1 MQKDTVYGRTPVL
14 IALAANLGIFS
25 VKLVSAIWTGSA
37 VLFSE
42 TLHSLADSTNSVFL
56 LVGLRLALR
65 PPDRKHP
72 FGYGKETFFWS
83 FVAALFMLGVISVSS
98 IWRGERQIVENSPVA
113 NIDIAL
119 AGLGLSVI
127 LEAVAVSFAMRG
139 LTRCA
144 ESQLHVCTNNP
155 FKAFFRIQDPTLKL
169 IFVED
174 FTALFG
180 ASLALGAIFIVHET
194 NMNTLDGYASIMIG
208 LVLGILAIYLAK
220 QNREKLIGAAADE
233 GTEELIVGIA
243 RSIHGIKDVLSV
255 KTMFMGP
262 NKIIVHLM
270 VELDPDIRLY
280 KLDDIMHKIEEAVKK
295 RVPAVQE
302 CFIEPVADMDEI
314 WDEY

>member
-1 MQKDTVYGRTPVL
+1 VQRETVFGRTPVL
-14 IALAANLGIFS
+14 IALAANLGIFG

-56 LVGLRLALR
+56 LVGLRLALK

-83 FVAALFMLGVISVSS
+83 FVAAMFMLGVISVSS
-98 IWRGERQIVENSPVA
+98 IWRGERQIMENAPVA

-119 AGLGLSVI
+119 TGLGISVI
-127 LEAVAVSFAMRG
+127 LEAIAVSFAMRG

-155 FKAFFRIQDPTLKL
+155 FKAFTRIQDPTLKL

-180 ASLALGAIFIVHET
+180 AIIALGAIFIVHET
-194 NMNTLDGYASIMIG
+194 GTHAIDGYASILIG
-208 LVLGILAIYLAK
+208 VILGVLAIYLAK

-233 GTEELIVGIA
+233 GTEELIVGTA
-243 RSIHGIKDVLSV
+243 RSLQGIKDVLSV
-255 KTMFMGP
+255 KTMFMGS
-262 NKIIVHLM
+262 NRIIVHIM
-270 VELDPDIRLY
+270 VELDPDIRLE
-280 KLDDIMHKIEEAVKK
+280 KLDDIMHTIEQAVKM

-302 CFIEPVADMDEI
+302 CFIEPVADMDAS